1 MLAWHR
7 NLLDT
12 LCTRLCISYYAA
24 CWIAFFKGVIVGG
37 LLFWLV
43 FGYLE
48 SDKLPLKK
56 WLFWQNSNITMA
68 GNRVTYR
75 DCLAR

>member
-1 MLAWHR
+1 MMLAWHR

-12 LCTRLCISYYAA
+12 LCTRLGISYYTA

-43 FGYLE
+43 FG
-48 SDKLPLKK
+48 
-56 WLFWQNSNITMA
+56 
-68 GNRVTYR
+68 
-75 DCLAR
+75 